1 MDAGDF
7 DFAPA
12 HALGALVRS
21 GEVSPVALM
30 ERSLARIGEL
40 NPLLNAFVEVD
51 EEGAL
56 REAEALAERIEGGED
71 VGPFAGLP
79 LGVKDLENASGFT
92 TTKGSRLYRDNRV
105 DFDDV
110 LVARLKQAGAIVI
123 GKTNTP
129 EFGHIPFTD
138 NDLFGPTLNPWNL
151 ERTPGGS
158 SGGSAAA
165 LASGMVPLA
174 TASDG
179 GGSIRIPAC
188 YTGLYGLKPSH
199 GRVPIAPRPMPSWLS
214 LSVYGPL
221 TRCVRDAAH
230 YLDVV
235 AGPDP
240 ADPESLPPAGL
251 SYVAALEEPLPK
263 LRIAFNETLGV
274 TTVQRDVLREVRAS
288 LEVFAAM
295 GHEIVE
301 TSDTVPEM
309 GGWWARVSAFQSLGL
324 EWDNYSTRHDEF
336 TERYVR
342 QLDRALDAGPED
354 FQEFLRRRGELI
366 AWTAGLFE
374 QYDLL
379 LTPALPTE
387 AFGPSGPIPS
397 EIEGEPANGIAYTYP
412 FNFTGHPAASVP
424 AGLTDTGLPCGLQI
438 VGPRHRDDLVL
449 QASYAFE
456 SSKGATVFPRNIGS
470 AGLFKGATPRASGT
484 QSPA

>member
-1 MDAGDF
+1 MDPSDF

-12 HALGALVRS
+12 HELGARVNS
-21 GEVSPVALM
+21 GEISPLALM
-30 ERSLARIGEL
+30 ERSLARIREL
-40 NPLLNAFVEVD
+40 NPTLNAFVEVD
-51 EEGAL
+51 EAGA
-56 REAEALAERIEGGED
+56 REQAQAVTDRLARGDE

-79 LGVKDLENASGFT
+79 LGVKDLENAAGFT
-92 TTKGSRLYRDNRV
+92 TTRGSRLYRDNRV

-110 LVARLKQAGAIVI
+110 LVARLKEAGAIVV

-214 LSVYGPL
+214 LSCYGPL
-221 TRCVRDAAH
+221 TRCVRDAALH
-230 YLDVV
+230 LDLA
-235 AGPDP
+235 AGPHP
-240 ADPESLPPAGL
+240 ADPESLPAPGL
-251 SYVAALEEPLPK
+251 SYLETLEEPLPK

-274 TTVQRDVLREVRAS
+274 TTVQRDVLREVRAA
-288 LEVFAAM
+288 LDAFVAM

-301 TSDTVPEM
+301 THDTIPEM

-342 QLDRALDAGPED
+342 QLDRALDASPED
-354 FQEFLRRRGELI
+354 FQEFLRRRGELV
-366 AWTAGLFE
+366 AWTTRVFE
-374 QYDLL
+374 DYDLL
-379 LTPALPTE
+379 LTPSLPTE

-397 EIEGEPANGIAYTYP
+397 EIEGEKANGIAYTYP

-424 AGLTDTGLPCGLQI
+424 AGLTDAGLPCGLQI

-449 QASYAFE
+449 QASYALE
-456 SSKGATVFPRNIGS
+456 QARPFPALPGS
-470 AGLFKGATPRASGT
+470 AS
-484 QSPA
+484 